1 MDFYSPE
8 RVEKRAQK
16 RVKSMRAKT
25 RKRDVLIVKKKL
37 EGKNYK
43 EIAKEVS
50 DETGKK
56 VLPSVVSYT
65 LDREDIQGMLD
76 RQYCKMASA
85 LPEATDNIINAAKG
99 FSKEQETE
107 DKKISWEASK
117 LIAQAHGLLPTS
129 NQSVIHQTYINNQH
143 NTIIPPVIA
152 ELAAKH
158 FGGFAN
164 IPNTIDIE
172 REQDARQLQENA
184 E

>member
-1 MDFYSPE
+1 MNFYSE
-8 RVEKRAQK
+8 EAVQK
-16 RVKSMRAKT
+16 RNQKRMKT
-25 RKRDVLIVKKKL
+25 VRMKNRSRDVLIAKKRL
-37 EGKNYK
+37 EGKSVK
-43 EIAKEVS
+43 EISKEVS
-50 DETGKK
+50 LETGKK
-56 VLPSVVSYT
+56 VLPQVVNYT
-65 LDREDIQGMLD
+65 LNREDIQGMLD

-85 LPEATDNIINAAKG
+85 LPVATENIITAAQD
-99 FSKEQETE
+99 FSKEQESE

-129 NQSVIHQTYINNQH
+129 NQSVIHQTYINQQN

-164 IPNTIDIE
+164 IPKAIDVE
-172 REQDARQLQENA
+172 VSNAGQLQENA

>member
-8 RVEKRAQK
+8 RVAKRTAK
-16 RVKSMRAKT
+16 RIKNSRTKT
-25 RKRDVLIVKKKL
+25 RSRDVLIVKKRL
-37 EGKNYK
+37 EGKSIK

-50 DETGKK
+50 LETGKK
-56 VLPSVVSYT
+56 VLPQVVDYT
-65 LDREDIQGMLD
+65 LNRDDIQGMLD

-85 LPEATDNIINAAKG
+85 LPEATDNIINAAKD
-99 FSKEQETE
+99 FSKEQESE

-129 NQSVIHQTYINNQH
+129 NQSVIHQTYINQQN

-164 IPNTIDIE
+164 IPKAIDVE
-172 REQDARQLQENA
+172 VSNAGQLQENA